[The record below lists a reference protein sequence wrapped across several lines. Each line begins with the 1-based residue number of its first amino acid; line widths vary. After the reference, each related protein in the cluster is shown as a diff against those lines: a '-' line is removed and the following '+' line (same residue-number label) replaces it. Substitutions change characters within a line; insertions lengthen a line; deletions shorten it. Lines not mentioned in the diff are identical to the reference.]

1 MILELQAGRDSV
13 AIDHHMNDQTLAS
26 FIVSF
31 ESSKEKLA
39 AECNQLTI
47 VNLTVINASAAAT
60 LLDQRPEKNQSLSGF
75 SIATMNKLNF
85 NCQLI

>member
-60 LLDQRPEKNQSLSGF
+60 LLDQTDLQKISL
-75 SIATMNKLNF
+75 
-85 NCQLI
+85 